1 MDINLSKL
9 NETVNNFS
17 NRSVGTTPGPV
28 FASQASSAID
38 EYSKQLNVSKD
49 DANKIVAY
57 QTYTQ
62 IRNQGGD
69 AGEFYKNAPAE
80 LQGILKYAP
89 DDLKFNQ
96 TITSIKTFGSP
107 VAILGAVGAA
117 ALGLITWPVA
127 IPLAVA
133 GTFWWLNGLAND
145 WNDVNHWGPLMMD
158 QRNIEFYKMAQ
169 NLDDIGVTDYGKFT
183 QNEIDTI
190 VDGMQR
196 AGYRSITDQIA
207 FASRPVN
214 YDGVYASLKSIVS
227 NLNASGM
234 VPTKKQVLV
243 VLKSWSDAPVSISTK
258 TPATT
263 LATTSEGSPT
273 STYLP
278 KMTQSIVSKPKLFL
292 GTVLAGKVQES
303 QEFVRK
309 LDDKITD
316 EQDLINDAVT
326 NMTLWAAALPG
337 RISYDIQIRSNPV
350 DFEGIPHIGIWAVLV
365 LYMDNQF
372 HKRLLLDEILLGPMD
387 PVVYYPETMRTKS
400 ITMEISKQLAVEN
413 IKPTNLGGGNMLTV
427 DNTGNVVPL
436 FQGNTPAYNPPAK
449 MTQLASAGIPDVPF
463 TTKPIGSTSKVYS
476 LDASMFIDGNG
487 FDGYVYKIKDGKKY
501 QIIPSDTLYTNDQ
514 RAKMGNFGAQFG
526 QAKIDLFKMGID
538 IDKIRKESHMN
549 DSIWLAPWGQPQLG
563 FDEFFNASQGNV
575 TSVKGKFKV
584 TVTADVLNVRS
595 QPNSA
600 APLAGSQKLYKGNT
614 FIAVEALIGE
624 NVSGQPYW
632 WKSEL
637 GNYVWSGGTDE
648 GVSL

>member
-17 NRSVGTTPGPV
+17 NRSVGTNPGPV
-28 FASQASSAID
+28 FASQANSAID

-57 QTYTQ
+57 QTYAQ
-62 IRNQGGD
+62 VRNQGGD
-69 AGEFYKNAPAE
+69 AGEFYKNAPSE
-80 LQGILKYAP
+80 LKGILKYSP

-96 TITSIKTFGSP
+96 TITSVKTYGAP
-107 VAILGAVGAA
+107 AAILAGLGAA
-117 ALGLITWPVA
+117 ALGLVSWPVA
-127 IPLAVA
+127 IPAA
-133 GTFWWLNGLAND
+133 IAATFWWLNGLAND
-145 WNDVNHWGPLMMD
+145 YNDVNHWGPLMMD

-207 FASRPVN
+207 FASRPVS
-214 YDGVYASLKSIVS
+214 YEGIYASLKSIVS
-227 NLNASGM
+227 NLNASGV

-243 VLKSWSDAPVSISTK
+243 VLKSWTDAPVSVSTK

-350 DFEGIPHIGIWAVLV
+350 DYEGIPHIGIWAVLV

-400 ITMEISKQLAVEN
+400 ITMEISKQLAIEN

-436 FQGNTPAYNPPAK
+436 FQGSTSAYNPPAT
-449 MTQLASAGIPDVPF
+449 MTQIASAGIPDVTPIEKKGILSENDKATLNKLANQYPTQF
-463 TTKPIGSTSKVYS
+463 SYKFQDGTIIKAVINPDQAATIDMAEILKGTTAAPLPPGFLDIARGLATAITSAATSKTTGT
-476 LDASMFIDGNG
+476 A
-487 FDGYVYKIKDGKKY
+487 
-501 QIIPSDTLYTNDQ
+501 
-514 RAKMGNFGAQFG
+514 GATRTITV
-526 QAKIDLFKMGID
+526 AV
-538 IDKIRKESHMN
+538 DK
-549 DSIWLAPWGQPQLG
+549 
-563 FDEFFNASQGNV
+563 
-575 TSVKGKFKV
+575 
-584 TVTADVLNVRS
+584 LNVRS
-595 QPNSA
+595 QATSQSA
-600 APLAGSQKLYKGNT
+600 IAGSGQLTKGQT
-614 FIAVEALIGE
+614 FVATGYVTGE
-624 NVSGQPYW
+624 NVSGESRW
-632 WKSEL
+632 WVSQF
-637 GNYVWSGGTDE
+637 GHYVWAGGTIE
-648 GVSL
+648 KP